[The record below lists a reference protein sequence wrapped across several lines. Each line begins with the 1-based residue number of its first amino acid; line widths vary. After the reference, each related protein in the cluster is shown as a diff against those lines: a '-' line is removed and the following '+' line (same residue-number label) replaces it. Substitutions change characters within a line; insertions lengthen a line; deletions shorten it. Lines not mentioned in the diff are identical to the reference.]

1 MASDR
6 QSSEG
11 SRQVRNRDQE
21 AHWLEVALVL
31 GLMLALIVLIALA
44 MAQEQPSFQQ
54 RGWPPWFPLPWR

>member
-1 MASDR
+1 M
-6 QSSEG
+6 
-11 SRQVRNRDQE
+11 RNRDQE